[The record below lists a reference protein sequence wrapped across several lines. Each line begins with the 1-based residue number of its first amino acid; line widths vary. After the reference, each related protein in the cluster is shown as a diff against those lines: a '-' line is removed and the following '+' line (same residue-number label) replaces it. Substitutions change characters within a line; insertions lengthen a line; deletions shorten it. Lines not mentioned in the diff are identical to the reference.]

1 MGNSY
6 PVKIGTKLGVAA
18 GIRLSA
24 GRPGWSR
31 PFDRVLQDRRSDG
44 RSMPPGPARH
54 PVQNRVDLYRAGS
67 RPEHNLLSA
76 ILDLEWTRRGLR
88 FRNSAYG
95 TDQSDQTMSAV
106 RRDACA
112 CAGFGGSAPSCTPVA
127 RNARGLIHSDPAT
140 PTDGCAASSVHQNRP
155 IANPSPP
162 SDDADRSIRDQP
174 FSRYPGYRFA
184 PEPVI
189 SA

>member
-1 MGNSY
+1 MGKSY

-18 GIRLSA
+18 GRDYRPD
-24 GRPGWSR
+24 GRVGPGHLTGLAK
-31 PFDRVLQDRRSDG
+31 PEVRRSFHA
-44 RSMPPGPARH
+44 PCAARH

-76 ILDLEWTRRGLR
+76 ILDLEWTRRGPGFRIGLWDRSIRSDNVRSAARRLR
-88 FRNSAYG
+88 LCWIRRI
-95 TDQSDQTMSAV
+95 SAV
-106 RRDACA
+106 VH
-112 CAGFGGSAPSCTPVA
+112 SSA

-155 IANPSPP
+155 NSTNPSPP

-174 FSRYPGYRFA
+174 FSRYPGYRFG
-184 PEPVI
+184 
-189 SA
+189 